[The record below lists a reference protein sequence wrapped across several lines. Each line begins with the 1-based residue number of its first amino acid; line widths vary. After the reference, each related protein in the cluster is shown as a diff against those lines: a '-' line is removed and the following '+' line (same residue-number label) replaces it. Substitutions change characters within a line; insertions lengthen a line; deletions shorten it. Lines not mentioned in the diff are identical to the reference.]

1 MIRMQLSVEGQDGKR
16 ICIDVDIDPT
26 ETYPEPLAVRVSRA
40 ILQLL
45 PHAAV
50 ADRPAIISTEVN

>member
-26 ETYPEPLAVRVSRA
+26 ETIAR
-40 ILQLL
+40 
-45 PHAAV
+45 
-50 ADRPAIISTEVN
+50 N